1 MKILLEDTSSVSP
14 SNLLFDRKGIIS
26 EFINTRDFSS
36 FQSSQVWKVC
46 SGNLIM
52 SSAEL
57 CLVSIPF
64 NKDIQ
69 QRRGLRRGGRESG
82 AERAD
87 KSWKTKIGFSDFNI
101 YQQPCLTCNQS
112 SEIIN

>member
-1 MKILLEDTSSVSP
+1 MKILHGEIWKSHEDTSSLTELSP

-26 EFINTRDFSS
+26 EFINTQHQHSS

-52 SSAEL
+52 SSAQL
-57 CLVSIPF
+57 SLVSIPI

-69 QRRGLRRGGRESG
+69 QRIEEGENERG
-82 AERAD
+82 D
-87 KSWKTKIGFSDFNI
+87 KVWKSKISFSDFNI
-101 YQQPCLTCNQS
+101 YHQANHV
-112 SEIIN
+112 